1 MADSGR
7 DKKDK
12 NEFKDTRN
20 RWWIWTAVA
29 IVIFIILLFVFNR
42 KSIVVADEDTPTAVG
57 MVSPGLDT
65 NVRLVR
71 SS

>member
-1 MADSGR
+1 MANSG
-7 DKKDK
+7 KNNNDK

-29 IVIFIILLFVFNR
+29 VVILIILLFVFNR
-42 KSIVVADEDTPTAVG
+42 KSIVVADDATPTTAEII
-57 MVSPGLDT
+57 SPEQQEH
-65 NVRLVR
+65 VRLIR